1 MTLYWGFERK
11 LALALMLSGLTIA
24 LSPIFIPVGP
34 TRALPWQH
42 MTNVICGVLL
52 GPWWGVGVAF
62 LISLVR
68 NMLGLGTIYAFP
80 GSIPGVL
87 LVGLTAILFKKAK
100 LPPEYA
106 SFTEPVGTTIV
117 GFLVAFYAFTPFM
130 GHYER
135 WAAALTTIWL
145 GWLASSLLGTV
156 IGFTSLTVLRRAK
169 VI

>member
-1 MTLYWGFERK
+1 MLGWGFERK
-11 LALALMLSGLTIA
+11 LALALMFSGLTVA

-52 GPWWGVGVAF
+52 GPWWGMGVAF

-80 GSIPGVL
+80 GSIPGAL
-87 LVGLTAILFKKAK
+87 LVGLTAILLRKVKA
-100 LPPEYA
+100 PAEYA
-106 SFTEPVGTTIV
+106 AFAEPVGTAV
-117 GFLVAFYAFTPFM
+117 LGFLIAFYVFTPFM

-135 WAAALTTIWL
+135 WALALTTIWF
-145 GWLASSLLGTV
+145 GWLVSSLIGTV
-156 IGFTSLTVLRRAK
+156 IGFTALMVLKRAK
-169 VI
+169 IL